1 MQQQQAMGR
10 GGGPGGPFGGP
21 GGPMMGSGPNSGP
34 GNRSG
39 PAMGRGMAV
48 MGGPGGMPG
57 PGQGMPPG
65 SGANAAAVQ
74 GLAGIQ
80 GLKLAQV
87 QAILAQAQQAQQ
99 QAQPQQLA
107 AVQMASQQP
116 GSQMGQMMLNQ
127 LQAMSA
133 GLAPASAPVALAT
146 AGPSG
151 GVQGLSPA
159 LLSSLVNMQ
168 LQQQQQQAGMRPQL
182 QQVRRVGD
190 GLDAVVGSGVRGL
203 VVLASQSFATWMGVM
218 DWNAV
223 EGVHMAR
230 LLQDTQ
236 TGTRCLKSVC
246 PCVCLSDCLSTS
258 VCPHITL
265 LETQKLTLHAAL
277 PACLSRVRVL
287 CAVCFSRW
295 ARSLAAMAW
304 CS

>member
-1 MQQQQAMGR
+1 
-10 GGGPGGPFGGP
+10 
-21 GGPMMGSGPNSGP
+21 
-34 GNRSG
+34 
-39 PAMGRGMAV
+39 
-48 MGGPGGMPG
+48 
-57 PGQGMPPG
+57 MPPG
-65 SGANAAAVQ
+65 SGANAAA
-74 GLAGIQ
+74 GIQ
-80 GLKLAQV
+80 GLNPAQV

-107 AVQMASQQP
+107 AAQMAGQQP
-116 GSQMGQMMLNQ
+116 GSQMGQMILNQ

-168 LQQQQQQAGMRPQL
+168 LQQQQQAGMRPQL

-190 GLDAVVGSGVRGL
+190 GLNAVVGSGVRGL

-236 TGTRCLKSVC
+236 TGAWCLKSVC

-277 PACLSRVRVL
+277 PACMSRVRVL